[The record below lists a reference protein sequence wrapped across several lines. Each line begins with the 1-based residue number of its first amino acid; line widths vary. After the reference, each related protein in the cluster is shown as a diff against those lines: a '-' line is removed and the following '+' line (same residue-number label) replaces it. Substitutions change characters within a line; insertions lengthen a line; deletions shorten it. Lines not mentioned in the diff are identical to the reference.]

1 MNTALRAE
9 LLRWMDKDQA
19 ARHARDMAAVAA
31 ADADNLPWLKQ
42 LVAEHGWPGASMVG
56 TDGAHAAW
64 LLAQHADRDPAF
76 QRECLGL
83 LAAAVQAGEATR
95 SELAYLTDRVLL
107 AEGQPQEYG
116 TQVTVRDG
124 QHVPNNLRDPDTADQ
139 RRAAMDLTPL
149 ADYLKLFSEPPGQAR
164 QTRQARLKCPGCG
177 APAAFEPPDSA
188 EPVTVTCANC
198 GRRTTVRINRPG
210 S

>member
-1 MNTALRAE
+1 MWCRRVAGSAWIHGYPGHMNTALRAE
-9 LLRWMDKDQA
+9 LLRRMDKDQA
-19 ARHARDMAAVAA
+19 ARHARDMVAVAA

-116 TQVTVRDG
+116 TQVTVRDDG
-124 QHVPNNLRDPDTADQ
+124 QHVPTTFA
-139 RRAAMDLTPL
+139 
-149 ADYLKLFSEPPGQAR
+149 
-164 QTRQARLKCPGCG
+164 TR
-177 APAAFEPPDSA
+177 
-188 EPVTVTCANC
+188 T
-198 GRRTTVRINRPG
+198 RPT

>member
-1 MNTALRAE
+1 MDTALRAE
-9 LLRWMDKDQA
+9 LLRRMDIDQA

-31 ADADNLPWLKQ
+31 ADADNLPWLQ
-42 LVAEHGWPGASMVG
+42 QVVAEHGWPGASMVG

-83 LAAAVQAGEATR
+83 LAAAVEAGEATR

-149 ADYLKLFSEPPGQAR
+149 ADYLKLFSEPPPQAR
-164 QTRQARLKCPGCG
+164 QAWLRCPGCG
-177 APAAFEPPDSA
+177 APAAFEPADGA

-198 GRRTTVRINRPG
+198 GRRATIMIKRPG

>member
-9 LLRWMDKDQA
+9 LLRRMEQDQA
-19 ARHARDMAAVAA
+19 ARRADDMAAVAA
-31 ADADNLPWLKQ
+31 ADADNMAWLKH
-42 LVAEHGWPGASMVG
+42 LVAEQGWPGASMVG

-124 QHVPNNLRDPDTADQ
+124 QHVPSNLRDPDTADQ
-139 RRAAMDLTPL
+139 RRAAMGLTPL
-149 ADYLKLFSEPPGQAR
+149 ADYLKLFSEPPPQV
-164 QTRQARLKCPGCG
+164 RQAWLQCPGCG
-177 APAAFEPPDSA
+177 APAAFEPPDGA
-188 EPVTVTCANC
+188 EPVTVTCAHC
-198 GRRTTVRINRPG
+198 GRQTTMRIKRPG